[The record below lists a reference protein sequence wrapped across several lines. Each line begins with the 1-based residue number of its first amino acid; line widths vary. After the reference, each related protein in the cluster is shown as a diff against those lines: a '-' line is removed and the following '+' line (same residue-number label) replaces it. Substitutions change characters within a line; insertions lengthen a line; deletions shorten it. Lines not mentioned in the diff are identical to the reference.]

1 VRISSGLRS
10 SRSRVPET
18 PRVVAR
24 RDFADHVFDALADP
38 TRRRIVERLG
48 RAPATAGEI
57 ADELPVSRQAVVKHL
72 ALLEH
77 AGLVCGERDGRRVV
91 FRLTPA
97 PFAEAAGWM
106 HDVGAA
112 WDRRLDKL
120 ARRVTKSS

>member
-1 VRISSGLRS
+1 
-10 SRSRVPET
+10 VPEARPT
-18 PRVVAR
+18 EAR
-24 RDFADHVFDALADP
+24 RDLADHIFDALADP

-48 RAPATAGEI
+48 RTPATAGEI
-57 ADELPVSRQAVVKHL
+57 ADELPVTRQAVVTHR
-72 ALLEH
+72 ARLEN
-77 AGLVCGERDGRRVV
+77 AGLVIGERDGRRVV

-120 ARRVTKSS
+120 ARRVSAPR

>member
-1 VRISSGLRS
+1 MHA
-10 SRSRVPET
+10 RVSEG
-18 PRVVAR
+18 R
-24 RDFADHVFDALADP
+24 RDLVDHVFAALADP

-57 ADELPVSRQAVVKHL
+57 AERLPVTRQAVVKHL
-72 ALLEH
+72 AVLEE
-77 AGLVCGERDGRRVV
+77 AGLVLGERDGRRVV

-97 PFAEAAGWM
+97 PFADAAGWM

-120 ARRVTKSS
+120 ARRVTKPR

>member
-1 VRISSGLRS
+1 VSDARTGL
-10 SRSRVPET
+10 
-18 PRVVAR
+18 
-24 RDFADHVFDALADP
+24 ADLVFDALADP

-48 RAPATAGEI
+48 RAPASAGEI
-57 ADELPVSRQAVVKHL
+57 ADGLPVTRQAVVKHL
-72 ALLEH
+72 VVLEE

-97 PFAEAAGWM
+97 PFAQAAEWM

-120 ARRVTKSS
+120 ARRVSKPRHSQ